1 MKTNRFLMI
10 LGLGITLV
18 VFCGKKD
25 KVTNPVDNRA
35 GHNIGI
41 NTTETNIYGLDSL
54 SVSPGDT
61 VLLQANTL
69 LPATPP
75 NYEWSVGDGA
85 VFQLIPDAGDSSK
98 VLAVAVG
105 DSGATTT
112 LTIKDLANSQ
122 DKTIPVRVAVWADM
136 ERFTYA
142 GTVNKHHYFVAK
154 VKADWASA
162 ETKCRDN
169 NGHLVTITSLEE
181 NDVVKKA
188 RDKVKEDVWIG
199 IRFQFFIDP
208 LHPTDRSKDL
218 KWTLWAN
225 GEPVVYKN
233 WASGKPDFNQ
243 VNTDDWEQRY
253 FGFMDATGKW
263 SNTRQMTKYY
273 VLEIP

>member
-1 MKTNRFLMI
+1 MKKNRFLLI

-18 VFCGKKD
+18 IFCSKKD
-25 KVTNPVDNRA
+25 KVTNPIDTRA
-35 GHNIGI
+35 GHQIGI
-41 NTTETNIYGLDSL
+41 NTTEANPYGLDSL
-54 SVSPGDT
+54 YVNPGDS
-61 VLLQANTL
+61 VQLQAKTL
-69 LPATPP
+69 LPANPP
-75 NYEWSVGDGA
+75 DYEWTAGDGA
-85 VFQLIPDAGDSSK
+85 VFQLIQHPTDSSV

-105 DSGATTT
+105 DSGASTTI
-112 LTIKDLANSQ
+112 TIRDLANNQ
-122 DKTIPVRVAVWADM
+122 EKTIPVKAAVWADM
-136 ERFTYA
+136 DRFTYA
-142 GTVNKHHYFVAK
+142 GTVNKHHYFVSQ

-162 ETKCRDN
+162 DTKCKDN
-169 NGHLVTITSLEE
+169 NGHLVTITSVEE

-188 RDKVKEDVWIG
+188 RDKVNEDVWIG
-199 IRFQFFIDP
+199 IRFQFD
-208 LHPTDRSKDL
+208 LTSKDRTKDL

-253 FGFMDATGKW
+253 FGFMDAMGKW